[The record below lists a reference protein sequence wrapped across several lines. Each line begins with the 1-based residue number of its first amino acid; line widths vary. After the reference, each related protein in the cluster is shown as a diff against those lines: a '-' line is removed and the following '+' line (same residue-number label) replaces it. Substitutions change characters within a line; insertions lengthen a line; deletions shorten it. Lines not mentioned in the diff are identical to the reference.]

1 MRKFRLAAVPVAALL
16 VLAACQPG
24 GQASGSGGGGD
35 TSKGTIKI
43 GVDLPLSG
51 GEAPNGQ
58 PTLNGVKLAVKEA
71 GGAVAGY
78 AIEIAERDDAV
89 NGVHNPDQGAQ
100 NATELA
106 SDEAVVAIV
115 GPYNSNVGAAMIP
128 VTAEAGLLQCSPANT
143 NPGLTKPEFGA
154 DDLRGGNDPSYIRM
168 ATTDDLQGPAM
179 AEYAFTTKGIQS
191 VFIIDDTET
200 YGDGIADTFEAHFE
214 ELGGTVTG
222 RQGVPNPDGTADYT
236 SILTAAQADNPEGVF
251 FGGVTTTG
259 AARVRAQMADVGM
272 GDLPYFGGDG
282 LVDGNGETDGS
293 FVNIAGEAAA
303 NSFASVA
310 APHDIPDPD
319 AFNNAYQAEYGASPG
334 PYSAPAYACTQVVL
348 AAIEAAAASATDM
361 ASLRSGVRDAVFEN
375 TGTEYDTVLGPVSFD
390 ENGDTSQ
397 HIMSFYG
404 VDLAAEGGGNW
415 VFDSQ
420 DDFSHLLE

>member
-1 MRKFRLAAVPVAALL
+1 MKYFRWAAIPVVSVL
-16 VLAACQPG
+16 VLAACQGTPG
-24 GQASGSGGGGD
+24 GGASGGGD

-51 GEAPNGQ
+51 GEAPNGG
-58 PTLNGVKLAVKEA
+58 PTRQGIELAVKDA

-78 AIEIAERDDAV
+78 KIELDVRDDAV

-100 NATELA
+100 NATALV
-106 SDEAVVAIV
+106 SDPNVIAIV

-128 VTAEAGLLQCSPANT
+128 VTAQAGILQCSPANT
-143 NPGLTKPEFGA
+143 NPGLTKPDFGA
-154 DDLRGGNDPSYIRM
+154 DDLRQGADPSYIRM

-179 AEYAFTTKGIQS
+179 AEYAYNTQGVKS

-200 YGDGIADTFEAHFE
+200 YGAGLADTFEAHYK

-236 SILTAAQADNPEGVF
+236 SILTSAKSDNPDGVF
-251 FGGVTTTG
+251 YGGVTTTG
-259 AARVRAQMADVGM
+259 GGKLRSQMADVGM
-272 GDLPYFGGDG
+272 GDLPYFAGDG
-282 LVDGNGETDGS
+282 IVDGSGNAQGS
-293 FVNIAGEAAA
+293 FVNLAGDTAA
-303 NSFASVA
+303 NSYASVA

-319 AFNNAYQAEYGASPG
+319 AFNNAFKAAYNADPG
-334 PYSAPAYACTQVVL
+334 PYSAPGYACVQVVL

-361 ASLRSGVRDAVFEN
+361 ASLRSAVRDAVF
-375 TGTEYDTVLGPVSFD
+375 TSGGSPTYKTVLGDVSFD

-397 HIMSFYG
+397 HIMSFYKA
-404 VDLAAEGGGNW
+404 DLSAEDGGNW

-420 DDFSHLLE
+420 EDFSRLVE

>member
-1 MRKFRLAAVPVAALL
+1 
-16 VLAACQPG
+16 
-24 GQASGSGGGGD
+24 
-35 TSKGTIKI
+35 
-43 GVDLPLSG
+43 
-51 GEAPNGQ
+51 
-58 PTLNGVKLAVKEA
+58 
-71 GGAVAGY
+71 
-78 AIEIAERDDAV
+78 
-89 NGVHNPDQGAQ
+89 
-100 NATELA
+100 
-106 SDEAVVAIV
+106 
-115 GPYNSNVGAAMIP
+115 
-128 VTAEAGLLQCSPANT
+128 
-143 NPGLTKPEFGA
+143 
-154 DDLRGGNDPSYIRM
+154 M